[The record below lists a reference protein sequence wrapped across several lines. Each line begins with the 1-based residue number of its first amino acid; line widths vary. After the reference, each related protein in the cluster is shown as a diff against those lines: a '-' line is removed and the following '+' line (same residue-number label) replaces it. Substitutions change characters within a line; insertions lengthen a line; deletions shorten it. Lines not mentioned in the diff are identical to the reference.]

1 MPIKNIAISNFKTFE
16 EQKINL
22 EDFNILIGA
31 NSAGKSNFIQFFKFL
46 RDIVDFG
53 LNNAIYMQGGIEYLR
68 NANLPKNDK
77 SSFQIDYELPNRGF
91 AIAQKP
97 GYIIILE
104 NPKITYKFIL
114 KYRTKSSY
122 EVIEDNL
129 SCIGVIAHLPIQGNK
144 IDQKNIKKYEEGK
157 IEIINNTASQRVKVT
172 FTPPQGLK
180 TKIKEKEFFPVFLG
194 SKLKK
199 GELLLE
205 SSFYI
210 PPLKEFLHRI
220 AIYDFDPR
228 LSKRATQ
235 ITGKIEL
242 EEDGGNLASVLKSI
256 LDNTEKRRKFKNYLQ
271 DLLPFVENIRLSRFA
286 DRSLLIKT
294 KEIGSNYLPAPL
306 ISDGTINI
314 IALLVV
320 LYFENRELI
329 ILEEPERNIH
339 PFLISKIID
348 LFKEAS
354 KKKQI
359 IITTH
364 NPEIIRHSDF
374 HDIYLISRNTARF
387 SEISRPIEKEKIQK
401 FLENEIG
408 IDELYVQ
415 NLLGV

>member
-144 IDQKNIKKYEEGK
+144 IDQKILKNMKK
-157 IEIINNTASQRVKVT
+157 V
-172 FTPPQGLK
+172 
-180 TKIKEKEFFPVFLG
+180 
-194 SKLKK
+194 KLK
-199 GELLLE
+199 
-205 SSFYI
+205 
-210 PPLKEFLHRI
+210 
-220 AIYDFDPR
+220 
-228 LSKRATQ
+228 
-235 ITGKIEL
+235 
-242 EEDGGNLASVLKSI
+242 
-256 LDNTEKRRKFKNYLQ
+256 
-271 DLLPFVENIRLSRFA
+271 
-286 DRSLLIKT
+286 
-294 KEIGSNYLPAPL
+294 
-306 ISDGTINI
+306 
-314 IALLVV
+314 
-320 LYFENRELI
+320 
-329 ILEEPERNIH
+329 
-339 PFLISKIID
+339 
-348 LFKEAS
+348 
-354 KKKQI
+354 
-359 IITTH
+359 
-364 NPEIIRHSDF
+364 
-374 HDIYLISRNTARF
+374 
-387 SEISRPIEKEKIQK
+387 
-401 FLENEIG
+401 
-408 IDELYVQ
+408 
-415 NLLGV
+415 